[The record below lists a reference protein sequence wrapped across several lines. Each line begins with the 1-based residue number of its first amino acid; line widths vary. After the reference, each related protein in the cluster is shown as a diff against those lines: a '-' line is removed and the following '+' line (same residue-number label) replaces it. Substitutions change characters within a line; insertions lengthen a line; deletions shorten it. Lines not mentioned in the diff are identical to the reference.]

1 MIIDEKP
8 KNVKKGENKF
18 SKIVVK
24 RQKLFKSTA
33 FSGESSIL
41 SSSFN
46 QSHNKN
52 LNESSNK
59 KSS

>member
-24 RQKLFKSTA
+24 RQKLFKFFIA
-33 FSGESSIL
+33 KL
-41 SSSFN
+41 
-46 QSHNKN
+46 
-52 LNESSNK
+52 
-59 KSS
+59 